1 MNLDD
6 VLSEWTI
13 DSEIN
18 EMALDDA
25 SRDSAKLHSK
35 YLSKYMTAKLHLK
48 TKEQSLQTL
57 LKKKWLYYNGKM
69 TADQI
74 SDEGWE
80 FDPFHGMKVLKG
92 DMDYYYNADED
103 IQKTIMQIEY
113 RKALVDTLKEIMGN
127 IQWRHQNIGNMIKWR
142 QFVSGA

>member
-113 RKALVDTLKEIMGN
+113 RKALVDTLKEIMNN

-142 QFVSGA
+142 QFVSGV

>member
-6 VLSEWTI
+6 VLSEWTT

-48 TKEQSLQTL
+48 SKEQSLQSL
-57 LKKKWLYYNGKM
+57 LKLKWLYYNGKM
-69 TADQI
+69 TAAQI
-74 SDEGWE
+74 EAEGWE
-80 FDPFHGMKVLKG
+80 YDPFHGMKVLKG

-103 IQKTIMQIEY
+103 IQKVTMQIEY
-113 RKALVDTLKEIMGN
+113 RKALVDTLKEIMSN

>member
-6 VLSEWTI
+6 VLSEWTT

-48 TKEQSLQTL
+48 TKEQTLQTL

-92 DMDYYYNADED
+92 DMEYYYNADED

-113 RKALVDTLKEIMGN
+113 RKALVDTLKEIMNN

-142 QFVSGA
+142 QFVSGV

>member
-6 VLSEWTI
+6 VLSEWKI

-18 EMALDDA
+18 EMALDEA

-35 YLSKYMTAKLHLK
+35 YLEMFMTCKLHLK
-48 TKEQSLQTL
+48 RKELQLQSL
-57 LKKKWLYYNGKM
+57 LKLKWLYYNGKL
-69 TADQI
+69 TASEI
-74 SDEGWE
+74 ENEGWDY
-80 FDPFHGMKVLKG
+80 DPFNGMKVLKG
-92 DMDYYYNADED
+92 DMNYYYDADED
-103 IQKTIMQIEY
+103 IQKVVMQIEY
-113 RKALVDTLKEIMGN
+113 RKALVDALKEIMSN

>member
-6 VLSEWTI
+6 ILSEWTI

-74 SDEGWE
+74 ESEGWE

-92 DMDYYYNADED
+92 DMEYYYNADED

-113 RKALVDTLKEIMGN
+113 RKALVDTLKEIMNN

-142 QFVSGA
+142 QFVSGV

>member
-1 MNLDD
+1 
-6 VLSEWTI
+6 
-13 DSEIN
+13 
-18 EMALDDA
+18 MALDDA

-48 TKEQSLQTL
+48 TKEQTLQTL

-92 DMDYYYNADED
+92 DMEYYYNADED

-113 RKALVDTLKEIMGN
+113 RKALVDTLKEIMNN

-142 QFVSGA
+142 QFVSGV